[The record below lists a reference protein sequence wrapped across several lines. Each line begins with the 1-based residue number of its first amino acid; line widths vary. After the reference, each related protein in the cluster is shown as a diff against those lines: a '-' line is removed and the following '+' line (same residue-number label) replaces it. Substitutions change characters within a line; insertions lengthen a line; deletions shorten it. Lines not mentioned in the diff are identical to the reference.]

1 PPSSSVYTA
10 APCTMSATL
19 TLHDALPIWKSRRLI
34 RHRWGEV
41 MPAQVQTEQQFVIH
55 PATTLGYVHL
65 TAADLDRQIAFYQS
79 VLGFKLH
86 WRKDTTA
93 GLGGGSGDLLRLT
106 DLPGARP
113 VGGRT
118 G

>member
-79 VLGFKLH
+79 VLGFKLD
-86 WRKDTTA
+86 RKSTR
-93 GLGGGSGDLLRLT
+93 LNSSHGSISYAVFCLKKKKL
-106 DLPGARP
+106 
-113 VGGRT
+113 
-118 G
+118 